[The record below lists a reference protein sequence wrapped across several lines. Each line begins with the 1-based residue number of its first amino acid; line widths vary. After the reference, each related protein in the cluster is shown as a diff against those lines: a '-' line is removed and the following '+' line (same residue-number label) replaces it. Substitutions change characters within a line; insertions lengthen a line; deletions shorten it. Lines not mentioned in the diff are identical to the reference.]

1 MRTSLSFF
9 RARLADLV
17 RVRQPARVSA
27 VHLAATMEWLCRAHD
42 AAAGGGVARSYSL
55 CVRLAHG
62 RRGWLAAYPETTGYI
77 IPTFLDY
84 AALDGREE
92 FRRRAIRMAEWEI
105 EVQMESG
112 AVQAGDVSFPPSPAV
127 FNTGQVLFGWCRAF
141 TETGDSCFQKA
152 ALRAADFMLD
162 MQDPDGAW
170 RRGGSQRTRQQGVH
184 AYDARSAWGLLEVH
198 RITGD
203 ARYRDAAVRNL
214 DFVLTCQAPNGWFA
228 NACLSD
234 NERPLLHTVA
244 YTMEGLLEGGARLGV
259 ARYVEGAG
267 RAASALVARLRPDGS
282 LAGRFDREWRPM
294 ARWSCLTGEAQTAVV
309 CLRLFQLTGDSSY
322 REAAQQLITHLKTT
336 HDLRARDPGV
346 RGGMKGSH
354 PIWGPYHSYEYPNW
368 AAKFFADALLLEGA
382 VAANSPA
389 PGRPS

>member
-1 MRTSLSFF
+1 
-9 RARLADLV
+9 
-17 RVRQPARVSA
+17 
-27 VHLAATMEWLCRAHD
+27 MEWLCRAHD

-55 CVRLAHG
+55 RVRRAHG

-84 AALDGREE
+84 AALAGGEE

-112 AVQAGDVSFPPSPAV
+112 AVQAGVVTFLPTPAV

-141 TETGDSCFQKA
+141 TETGDPHFQKA
-152 ALRAADFMLD
+152 ACRAADFMLD

-198 RITGD
+198 RITED
-203 ARYRDAAVRNL
+203 VRYRAAAVRNL
-214 DFVLTCQAPNGWFA
+214 DFTLTRQAPSGWFA

-234 NERPLLHTVA
+234 NERPLLHTLA

-259 ARYVEGAG
+259 TRYVDGAR

-282 LAGRFDREWRPM
+282 LPGRFDREWQPM
-294 ARWSCLTGEAQTAVV
+294 AEWSCLTGEAQTAVV
-309 CLRLFQLTGDSSY
+309 WLRLFQLTGDPRY
-322 REAAQQLITHLKTT
+322 REAAHRLITHLKTT

-346 RGGMKGSH
+346 RGGVKGSH
-354 PIWGPYHSYEYPNW
+354 PIWGPYEADDYPNW

-382 VAANSPA
+382 VAAGSPA
-389 PGRPS
+389 PERPA